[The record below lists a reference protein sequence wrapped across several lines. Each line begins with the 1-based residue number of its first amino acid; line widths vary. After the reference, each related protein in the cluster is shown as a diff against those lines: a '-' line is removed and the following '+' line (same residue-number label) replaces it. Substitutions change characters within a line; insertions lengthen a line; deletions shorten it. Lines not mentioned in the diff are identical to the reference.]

1 MRSTLTLALVCL
13 DDDVNG
19 RQLDVVGSRPDV
31 VVLLVFEALD
41 SLFGLGAA
49 AATVGFG
56 VALVVR
62 RLLLQDF
69 LQPLPGTQR
78 LLVDPLGVGNFRS
91 RILKRDEKEIHETR
105 ENLELH
111 HRGILAP
118 RKRPNEKVL
127 RLKLGLGVVLA
138 ATSSALRI

>member
-56 VALVVR
+56 VVLVVR

-69 LQPLPGTQR
+69 LQPLSGTQR

-91 RILKRDEKEIHETR
+91 RILKRDEKEIHDTR
-105 ENLELH
+105 ENLELQQWNF
-111 HRGILAP
+111 G
-118 RKRPNEKVL
+118 
-127 RLKLGLGVVLA
+127 
-138 ATSSALRI
+138 ATKKTK

>member
-1 MRSTLTLALVCL
+1 MKSTLTLALVCL

-69 LQPLPGTQR
+69 LQPLSGTQR

-91 RILKRDEKEIHETR
+91 RILKRDEKEIHDTR
-105 ENLELH
+105 ENLELQQWNF
-111 HRGILAP
+111 G
-118 RKRPNEKVL
+118 
-127 RLKLGLGVVLA
+127 
-138 ATSSALRI
+138 ATKKTSEWS

>member
-91 RILKRDEKEIHETR
+91 RIL
-105 ENLELH
+105 
-111 HRGILAP
+111 
-118 RKRPNEKVL
+118 
-127 RLKLGLGVVLA
+127 
-138 ATSSALRI
+138 